1 MKPIEFHY
9 MVKAG
14 KAVLTAYDKR
24 FYDHRFRYYTGISV
38 PENFNPGRPGAKLSD
53 ILEKARLAVRSLEED
68 GEPIS
73 TPTLKHRL
81 GLIISKIAWDGDDL
95 LVWTGKVE
103 RVRPAS
109 DMPRKQVERLAYAE
123 LRKSHPQIAR
133 LSGSSDVVGLWRKII
148 EGKIS
153 PKSGGELKKSSI
165 SDKQQTLDV
174 FLDFQASRATVYT
187 FDDMNK
193 AFYSEF
199 TLWMRK
205 EKGYDVNTIGKHIK
219 NFKAVLS
226 VGYDHELF
234 EHKRYTTWKVPRKTN
249 EVVIPDKDEFLAL
262 VNLPLKGALDDHRDT
277 FVLASFL
284 GPRIGDWKQFDE
296 KNLIVKAGVTY
307 FTYVQEKT
315 GHICSIPVH
324 SLAQKILDKRGGKFP
339 PQISEQNL
347 RYAVKRIWE
356 MVAEKMPSLKHRVVV
371 KVRDNQPVYAIKH
384 TVFSPHTARRIF
396 ASQLFYG
403 WFTKPMPASYCMHYT
418 GHKKESS
425 FLRYINAKTKE
436 IAEKALEYFDYPNMK
451 VSG

>member
-1 MKPIEFHY
+1 MDWG
-9 MVKAG
+9 MNVKELRSKFGLSQQQLAN
-14 KAVLTAYDKR
+14 L
-24 FYDHRFRYYTGISV
+24 TGI
-38 PENFNPGRPGAKLSD
+38 PKGRINAWEQKGIKPKYDDMMVLEKAAA
-53 ILEKARLAVRSLEED
+53 ILEKQVSQELD
-68 GEPIS
+68 GS
-73 TPTLKHRL
+73 N
-81 GLIISKIAWDGDDL
+81 
-95 LVWTGKVE
+95 GKQTAAGKDE
-103 RVRPAS
+103 
-109 DMPRKQVERLAYAE
+109 MYEGIK
-123 LRKSHPQIAR
+123 
-133 LSGSSDVVGLWRKII
+133 KII
-148 EGKIS
+148 EGAIDYVLV
-153 PKSGGELKKSSI
+153 PKSILMENYRLLPVEQLVK
-165 SDKQQTLDV
+165 
-174 FLDFQASRATVYT
+174 
-187 FDDMNK
+187 
-193 AFYSEF
+193 
-199 TLWMRK
+199 
-205 EKGYDVNTIGKHIK
+205 
-219 NFKAVLS
+219 
-226 VGYDHELF
+226 
-234 EHKRYTTWKVPRKTN
+234 
-249 EVVIPDKDEFLAL
+249 DKDEFLAL